1 MAHSSH
7 LRHHGEN
14 ATQYF
19 RRLHRRDYLTEYEQE
34 RRRQA
39 KAEGSRRI
47 DVTLNAKALDDY
59 ATVLAYLKGM
69 NRLIAARFKKPLP
82 PTRLSDT
89 EVIRLALSYAACAM
103 REDDKAAKSGRRRML
118 DE

>member
-1 MAHSSH
+1 MAD
-7 LRHHGEN
+7 RED
-14 ATQYF
+14 TIQYF
-19 RRLHRRDYLTEYEQE
+19 RRWARRQYLTGYEQE

-59 ATVLAYLKGM
+59 ATVLAYLKGL
-69 NRLIAARFKKPLP
+69 NRHMAKFNNPVWEP
-82 PTRLSDT
+82 FRLST
-89 EVIRLALSYAACAM
+89 AEVINTALSYAANTM
-103 REDDKAAKSGRRRML
+103 IEEDDRNAKSGLRRML

>member
-1 MAHSSH
+1 MCSCANAAARCFDGVQASPLRRRLGVANGVFRSTLGGMAHSSH
-7 LRHHGEN
+7 LRHDGEN

-59 ATVLAYLKGM
+59 ATVLAYLKGI
-69 NRLIAARFKKPLP
+69 NRFIAEK
-82 PTRLSDT
+82 
-89 EVIRLALSYAACAM
+89 
-103 REDDKAAKSGRRRML
+103 
-118 DE
+118 

>member
-1 MAHSSH
+1 MV
-7 LRHHGEN
+7 RED
-14 ATQYF
+14 TIQYF
-19 RRLHRRDYLTEYEQE
+19 RRWGRRRYLTEYEQE

-59 ATVLAYLKGM
+59 ATVLAWLKGL
-69 NRLIAARFKKPLP
+69 NRHMATFSKPLP
-82 PTRLSDT
+82 PTRLSAT
-89 EVIRLALSYAACAM
+89 EIIRAALSRAAYDI
-103 REDDKAAKSGRRRML
+103 REEDDKAAKSGGRRFL

>member
-1 MAHSSH
+1 MVHSSK
-7 LRHHGEN
+7 LRHDGEN

-19 RRLHRRDYLTEYEQE
+19 RRLNRRDYLTEYEQE

-39 KAEGSRRI
+39 RAEGSRRI

-59 ATVLAYLKGM
+59 ATVLAWLKGV
-69 NRLIAARFKKPLP
+69 NRFMAGMKKPLP
-82 PTRLSDT
+82 PTRLSAT
-89 EVIRLALSYAACAM
+89 EIIRLALSYAASDM
-103 REDDKAAKSGRRRML
+103 REEDAKAAKSGLRRML